1 MKHLLSVV
9 VAVLLLSPLAC
20 AQDEVVHKQDY
31 DVSGLNKGLVPDRLT
46 CDLHFHMTKE
56 GNITWEKVVELLPKL
71 REIFEPT
78 GVQFRVASAR
88 LIEIPDAWHT
98 HKPKAGDP
106 PSPDRTA
113 FYALPG
119 QMKPL
124 APATERVFREV
135 IGKEGSGAELSVH
148 FISLRSVQI
157 GWWELDAEGKWGFEK
172 AATSAC
178 SFPGYS
184 YGRSM
189 PARIRG
195 AITISSKWISS
206 RTLGHELGHKL
217 INVSHEGVGRG
228 PKGEQRGPN
237 DLMIYGSGT
246 RIPSGPSG
254 RFQLQRLQR
263 SPYLYRFVDGKR
275 RFNPP
280 YREGGHYWDPI
291 YRSSKD
297 ESKGL
302 WAEPRPKPAQKKE
315 SSKPKSAG
323 LKGALPKAQSDSAGP
338 R

>member
-9 VAVLLLSPLAC
+9 IALLLLAPLAS

-31 DVSGLNKGLVPDRLT
+31 DVSGLNEGLVPDRLT
-46 CDLHFHMTKE
+46 CDLHFHLTEK
-56 GNITWEKVVELLPKL
+56 GNIAWERITELLPKL
-71 REIFEPT
+71 REIFEPS

-88 LIEIPDAWHT
+88 LIEVPDSWHT
-98 HKPKAGDP
+98 LEPKQGEE
-106 PSPDRTA
+106 PSKDRTS
-113 FYALPG
+113 FYAMPWE
-119 QMKPL
+119 MKPL
-124 APATERVFREV
+124 APATERVFRGV
-135 IGKEGSGAELSVH
+135 IGKEGRGAELSVH
-148 FISLRSVQI
+148 FISVRNVKI
-157 GWWELDAEGKWGFEK
+157 GWWELDSEGKWKYVK

-184 YGRSM
+184 FGKNIPLRV
-189 PARIRG
+189 RG

-228 PKGEQRGPN
+228 PKGEQRGPH

-246 RIPSGPSG
+246 RIPSGPAG
-254 RFQLQRLQR
+254 RFQVQRLQR
-263 SPYLYRFVDGKR
+263 SPFLYRMVEGKR

-291 YRSSKD
+291 YRNSKD
-297 ESKGL
+297 ETKGL
-302 WAEPRPKPAQKKE
+302 WAELRPTHRPPERQKR
-315 SSKPKSAG
+315 SG
-323 LKGALPKAQSDSAGP
+323 LTGALPGAPAEAKSGP